1 MARIGVSVTT
11 LVFLL
16 EEVWGHLPGLI
27 FSLFALAASLVTLC
41 LPETKNIRLPETI
54 EDVEQTRY
62 QTHFRIKAQC
72 VFCLFFLSFF
82 LFLHFYVIQ
91 LQIKMS
97 FVLQKTFHPDL

>member
-16 EEVWGHLPGLI
+16 EEVWGHLPSLI
-27 FSLFALAASLVTLC
+27 FSLSALAASLVTLC

-62 QTHFRIKAQC
+62 QTRFRIKGSMC
-72 VFCLFFLSFF
+72 CFFFSFLSFF
-82 LFLHFYVIQ
+82 FTLLCYSVPN
-91 LQIKMS
+91 KD
-97 FVLQKTFHPDL
+97 VLCVAEDVPP

>member
-16 EEVWGHLPGLI
+16 EEVWGHLPSLI

-41 LPETKNIRLPETI
+41 LPETKNIRLPETL

-62 QTHFRIKAQC
+62 QTRFRIKAQC
-72 VFCLFFLSFF
+72 VVVFFLSFF
-82 LFLHFYVIQ
+82 LFYTSMLFSY
-91 LQIKMS
+91 K
-97 FVLQKTFHPDL
+97 

>member
-11 LVFLL
+11 LIYLL
-16 EEVWGHLPGLI
+16 EEVWGHFPSLI

-41 LPETKNIRLPETI
+41 LPDTKNIRLPETI
-54 EDVEQTRY
+54 EDVEQTRC
-62 QTHFRIKAQC
+62 QTRFRIKAQC
-72 VFCLFFLSFF
+72 VVFFPSFLS
-82 LFLHFYVIQ
+82 FLHFYVIQ